1 MKKLI
6 NKVFYTIFLIIVIII
21 SLVIIPITIYYAYNQ
36 IELTNEF
43 MKMHNE
49 LNTKYIIIIT
59 LSSIVFSLSLLYLTS
74 KKGFYKNKDKLIVYT
89 LSNIVLTGFVTISST
104 YIANNYVLNNIKI
117 ENTLKDKVT
126 LDKSNV
132 ITETSINLNDNESEN
147 ITLTLDKT
155 SKIKLTKDTYI
166 TSLENEDSTNS
177 NIDLNGYK
185 LYINGKSL

>member
-1 MKKLI
+1 MKKII
-6 NKVFYTIFLIIVIII
+6 NKVFYTIFLILVIII
-21 SLVIIPITIYYAYNQ
+21 SLIIIPITIHYAYNQ

-89 LSNIVLTGFVTISST
+89 LSNIVLTGFMTISST
-104 YIANNYVLNNIKI
+104 YIANNHVLNNIKI

-132 ITETSINLNDNESEN
+132 ITDTSINLNDNESEN

>member
-1 MKKLI
+1 MKKLK
-6 NKVFYTIFLIIVIII
+6 NKVFYTIFLILVIII

-36 IELTNEF
+36 IELINEF

-104 YIANNYVLNNIKI
+104 YIANNYVLHNIKI

-166 TSLENEDSTNS
+166 TSLKNEDSTNS

>member
-1 MKKLI
+1 M
-6 NKVFYTIFLIIVIII
+6 III

-36 IELTNEF
+36 IELTNKF

-74 KKGFYKNKDKLIVYT
+74 KKGFYKNKDKLIVYI
-89 LSNIVLTGFVTISST
+89 LSNIVLTGFMTISSA

-117 ENTLKDKVT
+117 ENTEKEKVT

-132 ITETSINLNDNESEN
+132 ITDTSINLNDNESEN

-166 TSLENEDSTNS
+166 ISLENEDTTNS

>member
-1 MKKLI
+1 MP
-6 NKVFYTIFLIIVIII
+6 IF
-21 SLVIIPITIYYAYNQ
+21 
-36 IELTNEF
+36 
-43 MKMHNE
+43 
-49 LNTKYIIIIT
+49 
-59 LSSIVFSLSLLYLTS
+59 
-74 KKGFYKNKDKLIVYT
+74 
-89 LSNIVLTGFVTISST
+89 ST

>member
-1 MKKLI
+1 M
-6 NKVFYTIFLIIVIII
+6 
-21 SLVIIPITIYYAYNQ
+21 IPITIYYAYNQ

-74 KKGFYKNKDKLIVYT
+74 KKGFYKNKDKLIVYI
-89 LSNIVLTGFVTISST
+89 LSNIVLTGFMTISSA
-104 YIANNYVLNNIKI
+104 YIANNHVLNNIKI

>member
-6 NKVFYTIFLIIVIII
+6 NKVFYTIFLILVIII

-49 LNTKYIIIIT
+49 LNIKYIIIIT

-89 LSNIVLTGFVTISST
+89 LSNIVLTGFMTISST

>member
-6 NKVFYTIFLIIVIII
+6 NKVFYTIFLILVIII
-21 SLVIIPITIYYAYNQ
+21 SLVIIPITIHYAYNQ

-74 KKGFYKNKDKLIVYT
+74 KKGFYKNKDKLIVYI
-89 LSNIVLTGFVTISST
+89 LSNIVLTGFMTISSA